1 MHVRLFTVPYFFH
14 KIIKSQTLI
23 VIGCHLDF
31 YCTSGLGFKVYSGGG
46 GGVCV
51 WGGRGEIRKIGQ
63 KKEKKSLPPTPL
75 SRGGT
80 NTHPQARV
88 SISETK
94 MATRKGRNLMPMILW
109 KKGDCEQSLFV
120 Y

>member
-1 MHVRLFTVPYFFH
+1 MCV
-14 KIIKSQTLI
+14 
-23 VIGCHLDF
+23 
-31 YCTSGLGFKVYSGGG
+31 GGG
-46 GGVCV
+46 G
-51 WGGRGEIRKIGQ
+51 RKEKEG
-63 KKEKKSLPPTPL
+63 KKKRKKSLPPTPL

>member
-1 MHVRLFTVPYFFH
+1 MPVRLFTVPYFFH

-51 WGGRGEIRKIGQ
+51 WGGAGGD
-63 KKEKKSLPPTPL
+63 KKNRAKKREKNHFLPPP
-75 SRGGT
+75 
-80 NTHPQARV
+80 
-88 SISETK
+88 
-94 MATRKGRNLMPMILW
+94 
-109 KKGDCEQSLFV
+109 
-120 Y
+120 

>member
-31 YCTSGLGFKVYSGGG
+31 YCTPGLGFKVYSGGG

-51 WGGRGEIRKIGQ
+51 CGGGGGWR
-63 KKEKKSLPPTPL
+63 KEK
-75 SRGGT
+75 
-80 NTHPQARV
+80 
-88 SISETK
+88 
-94 MATRKGRNLMPMILW
+94 
-109 KKGDCEQSLFV
+109 
-120 Y
+120 

>member
-1 MHVRLFTVPYFFH
+1 MPVRLFTVPYFFH

-63 KKEKKSLPPTPL
+63 KKEKKITSSHPP
-75 SRGGT
+75 
-80 NTHPQARV
+80 
-88 SISETK
+88 K
-94 MATRKGRNLMPMILW
+94 
-109 KKGDCEQSLFV
+109 
-120 Y
+120 

>member
-1 MHVRLFTVPYFFH
+1 MCVW
-14 KIIKSQTLI
+14 
-23 VIGCHLDF
+23 
-31 YCTSGLGFKVYSGGG
+31 GGG
-46 GGVCV
+46 GGV
-51 WGGRGEIRKIGQ
+51 
-63 KKEKKSLPPTPL
+63 KEKKGKKKRKKSRPPTPL

>member
-51 WGGRGEIRKIGQ
+51 WGGGGGD
-63 KKEKKSLPPTPL
+63 KKNRAKKRERNHFLPPP
-75 SRGGT
+75 
-80 NTHPQARV
+80 
-88 SISETK
+88 
-94 MATRKGRNLMPMILW
+94 
-109 KKGDCEQSLFV
+109 
-120 Y
+120 

>member
-14 KIIKSQTLI
+14 KVIKSQTLI

-51 WGGRGEIRKIGQ
+51 CGGGGGEIRKKGQ
-63 KKEKKSLPPTPL
+63 KKEKEITSSHPP
-75 SRGGT
+75 
-80 NTHPQARV
+80 
-88 SISETK
+88 K
-94 MATRKGRNLMPMILW
+94 
-109 KKGDCEQSLFV
+109 
-120 Y
+120 

>member
-1 MHVRLFTVPYFFH
+1 MCVCVW
-14 KIIKSQTLI
+14 
-23 VIGCHLDF
+23 V
-31 YCTSGLGFKVYSGGG
+31 GGG
-46 GGVCV
+46 GA
-51 WGGRGEIRKIGQ
+51 GGGKKNRA
-63 KKEKKSLPPTPL
+63 KKERNHFHPPPL

>member
-23 VIGCHLDF
+23 VIG
-31 YCTSGLGFKVYSGGG
+31 

-51 WGGRGEIRKIGQ
+51 CVCVGGGD
-63 KKEKKSLPPTPL
+63 KKNRAKKRKKSLPPTPL